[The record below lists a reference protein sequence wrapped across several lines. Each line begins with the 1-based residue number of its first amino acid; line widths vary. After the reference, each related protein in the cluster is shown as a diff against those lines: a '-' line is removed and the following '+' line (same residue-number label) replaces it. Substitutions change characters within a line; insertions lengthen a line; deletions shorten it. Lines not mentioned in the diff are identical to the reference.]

1 MQACRGQALPSWLGG
16 IIHPRGSRLFYS
28 IGHRQ
33 AGFWGWQQASGA
45 DSWAAGFGARLC
57 AAAAAAAPPSAPQ
70 HTHTHTQPQQFSI
83 FPPSLSAL
91 APRGRVVASAVQ
103 VAIAEARN
111 SWSNRRFEAP
121 PPTMVI
127 SNTIHGKRH
136 AVQAGS
142 EAGPSAPGGSQS
154 SGFPDTMQLK
164 LANSLRYPAPAAPTC
179 PPRPPPPPRT
189 GLASL
194 HCRIVQGRFQ
204 FASAHAAAASDRRRA
219 RQLLALALP
228 RRPLTRRGRRALGR
242 GMGTQRP
249 RAQPGLTD
257 RLTENLKAS
266 SDEIHSVSDALV
278 NARLVGLFGSRSAG
292 RLPPP
297 PCGRPPPPGL
307 IRGQP
312 SHLCCAG

>member
-70 HTHTHTQPQQFSI
+70 HTHTQPQQFSI

-179 PPRPPPPPRT
+179 QPRPPPPPAQAWPPCTAASFRGASSLHRHTQLQRRT
-189 GLASL
+189 GGARDSSL
-194 HCRIVQGRFQ
+194 RLRCP
-204 FASAHAAAASDRRRA
+204 AAPSR
-219 RQLLALALP
+219 
-228 RRPLTRRGRRALGR
+228 
-242 GMGTQRP
+242 
-249 RAQPGLTD
+249 
-257 RLTENLKAS
+257 
-266 SDEIHSVSDALV
+266 DAGV
-278 NARLVGLFGSRSAG
+278 ARSAAVWAPRGPG
-292 RLPPP
+292 RSLGSPT
-297 PCGRPPPPGL
+297 GL
-307 IRGQP
+307 RRI
-312 SHLCCAG
+312 